1 MSEREPTL
9 RDVMARLD
17 SIDGRLDGMATKSDL
32 MALEQRMATKSD
44 LVALEQRVAELIQDG
59 TEKILDAVQRLADTK
74 ADKSPG
80 STPADMASAKWD
92 PNDV

>member
-1 MSEREPTL
+1 M
-9 RDVMARLD
+9 
-17 SIDGRLDGMATKSDL
+17 
-32 MALEQRMATKSD
+32 
-44 LVALEQRVAELIQDG
+44 EQRVADLIQDG

-80 STPADMASAKWD
+80 ATPADMASAKWD

>member
-44 LVALEQRVAELIQDG
+44 LVALEQRVADLIQDG

-80 STPADMASAKWD
+80 PTPADMASAKWD

>member
-1 MSEREPTL
+1 MIESF
-9 RDVMARLD
+9 
-17 SIDGRLDGMATKSDL
+17 IHSDYQIPEITRKL
-32 MALEQRMATKSD
+32 TLEQRM
-44 LVALEQRVAELIQDG
+44 EQRVADLIQDG

>member
-17 SIDGRLDGMATKSDL
+17 GIDGRLDGMATKSDL
-32 MALEQRMATKSD
+32 MVLEQRM
-44 LVALEQRVAELIQDG
+44 EQRVADLIQDG

-80 STPADMASAKWD
+80 ATPADMASAKWD

>member
-44 LVALEQRVAELIQDG
+44 LVALEQRMEQRVADLIQDG
-59 TEKILDAVQRLADTK
+59 TRRGYSLTCVA
-74 ADKSPG
+74 G
-80 STPADMASAKWD
+80 S
-92 PNDV
+92 